1 MKKPS
6 KRNTQEWRAIFS
18 VWRESGESQR
28 AFCRR
33 EGISISS
40 FGYWHRKLKEDSG
53 KQQIVKIHGLASLPT
68 SSENTLTA
76 RSGSVQVDLS
86 GNESEELLIRVFR
99 ALQAVS

>member
-1 MKKPS
+1 MERTP
-6 KRNTQEWRAIFS
+6 KRNTQEWREIFS
-18 VWRESGESQR
+18 DWRRSGESQR

-40 FGYWHRKLKEDSG
+40 FGYWYGKLKDTGDEQRITKIDGFTSPISSG
-53 KQQIVKIHGLASLPT
+53 KNPIA
-68 SSENTLTA
+68 A
-76 RSGSVQVDLS
+76 RAGGVQVDLS